1 MKLKQKLA
9 REAAKISYTAQGQ
22 ADISYGFLEG
32 WEACIQWCMKN
43 ARAYVDELDGEAL
56 VEYDSITEGRTV
68 EA

>member
-32 WEACIQWCMKN
+32 WDAAIEWAVNN
-43 ARAYVDELDGEAL
+43 ARAYVDEMDGEAL